1 MGSNYSGELVKR
13 FMALGIAV
21 VMVAGCASAHVKPV
35 ASLACPEGGF
45 GFEVIAIANSF
56 YPPVPQRFFLP
67 PLPPPADVRGHR
79 MIARL
84 VVDTT
89 GSLVRDSITV
99 CGIPNPAYQLKL
111 AQELA
116 KLAFEPA
123 RRDGEAVRSPV
134 FISYSF

>member
-1 MGSNYSGELVKR
+1 MKR
-13 FMALGIAV
+13 FVALGIAV
-21 VMVAGCASAHVKPV
+21 VMAAGCASAYAKPV
-35 ASLACPEGGF
+35 VPLACPEGGF
-45 GFEVIAIANSF
+45 GFEVIATAKSF

-84 VVDTT
+84 VVDTA

-99 CGIPNPAYQLKL
+99 CGIPNPAYQRKL
-111 AQELA
+111 VKELA
-116 KLAFEPA
+116 KLSFEPA
-123 RRDGEAVRSPV
+123 RRDGEAIRSPV